1 MFSSHNKPAP
11 AGLIN
16 PENNQQT
23 GRLTCFEMEEYVL
36 CVQNH
41 VHSTGAW
48 SVPVQC
54 LSAYKACLVGWYQ
67 TSESQLVAV
76 WLHVNSLRNQAQLS
90 HFRGSSLPHMQLL
103 YDLLVYGCLMIQL
116 FSTHTLTRS
125 AAATSRY
132 SVYVPMHGVFISSA
146 FIACS
151 FGCGLS

>member
-23 GRLTCFEMEEYVL
+23 GRLTCFEMEEHVL

-54 LSAYKACLVGWYQ
+54 LSAYKAYLVGWYQ
-67 TSESQLVAV
+67 TSRSQLVAI
-76 WLHVNSLRNQAQLS
+76 WLHINSG
-90 HFRGSSLPHMQLL
+90 HFRGSSLAHMQLL

-132 SVYVPMHGVFISSA
+132 SVYVPMHGVYISSP
-146 FIACS
+146 FN
-151 FGCGLS
+151 FVNGCA